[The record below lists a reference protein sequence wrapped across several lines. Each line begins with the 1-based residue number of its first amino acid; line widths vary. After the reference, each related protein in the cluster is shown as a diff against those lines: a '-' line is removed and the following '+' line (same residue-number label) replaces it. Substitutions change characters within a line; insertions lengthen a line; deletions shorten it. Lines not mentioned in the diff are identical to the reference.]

1 MTLEN
6 IEQIRTNI
14 LEQLSK
20 YPEEQVKE
28 IREQIENATDE
39 ELEEFVLNSKNN
51 SGGNVQGKC
60 IFCEI
65 ASGNIE
71 TVKIYEDKDIM
82 AVMDVMPGAK
92 GQIIVF
98 PKKHN
103 QFIQELD
110 DVILNKIFYFIK
122 NISPVLVKVLNV
134 LGISIYIAQG
144 QLAGQNVPHF
154 SVNIIPRYEKDEQNI
169 VFNWKREKKE
179 IPELKKIANE
189 IKENAQE
196 HFAKIQS
203 FGEEKKESKIIDFP
217 KKKEEIIEKNE
228 DIKNTKDTKDTGNTK
243 EIQKKEIPLPIL
255 KRKIPN

>member
-6 IEQIRTNI
+6 IEQIRANI

-20 YPEEQVKE
+20 YPEEQIKE

-39 ELEEFVLNSKNN
+39 ELEEFVLNSKT
-51 SGGNVQGKC
+51 GQNVQGKC
-60 IFCEI
+60 VFCEI
-65 ASGNIE
+65 AVGNIE

-103 QFIQELD
+103 QFIQEVD
-110 DVILNKIFYFIK
+110 DNVLNKIFYFIK

-144 QLAGQNVPHF
+144 QSAGQNVSHF
-154 SVNIIPRYEKDEQNI
+154 SVNIIPRYEKDEQNV

-179 IPELKKIANE
+179 LSELKKIADK
-189 IKENAQE
+189 IKENAQD
-196 HFAKIQS
+196 HFSKIQS
-203 FGEEKKESKIIDFP
+203 FGEEKKESKVIDFQN
-217 KKKEEIIEKNE
+217 KKEEITNQIEKKE
-228 DIKNTKDTKDTGNTK
+228 DIK